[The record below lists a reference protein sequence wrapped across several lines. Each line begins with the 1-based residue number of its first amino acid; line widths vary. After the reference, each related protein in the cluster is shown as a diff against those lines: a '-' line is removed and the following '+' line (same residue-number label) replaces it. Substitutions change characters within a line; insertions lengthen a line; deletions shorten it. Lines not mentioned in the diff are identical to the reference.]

1 MKKPKVNIY
10 DAERMIEKYV
20 ELAMNNKYINK
31 PITWALYK
39 TWKWADKNEK
49 ENVKK

>member
-20 ELAMNNKYINK
+20 ELAMNNRYIKK

-39 TWKWADKNEK
+39 TWKWLILTRKQWR
-49 ENVKK
+49 